1 MKMRLAD
8 SDLRIMEILWREGPT
23 TAKKIGEILFEQ
35 IGWRKTTA
43 YTVIKYCINKGAIR
57 REEPFFICH
66 PLITR
71 EQAQEMATTRLI
83 DSLYAGDPGQLLAFV
98 LGSGSKKYS
107 PEEIEKLREL
117 VENLAGQ

>member
-8 SDLRIMEILWREGPT
+8 SDLKIMEILWREGPT

-35 IGWRKTTA
+35 TGWRKTTA

-57 REEPFFICH
+57 REEPFFVCH
-66 PLITR
+66 PLITK
-71 EQAQEMATTRLI
+71 EQAQEMATTKLI
-83 DSLYAGDPGQLLAFV
+83 NTLYEGAPEQLVAFV

-107 PEEIEKLREL
+107 PEEIGKLREL
-117 VENLAGQ
+117 VDNLAQE